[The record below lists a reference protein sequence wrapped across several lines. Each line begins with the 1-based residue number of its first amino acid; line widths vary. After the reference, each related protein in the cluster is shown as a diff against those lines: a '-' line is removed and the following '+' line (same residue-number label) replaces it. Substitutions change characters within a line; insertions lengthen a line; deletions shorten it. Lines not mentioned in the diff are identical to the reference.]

1 MGERKVLNKY
11 FPPDFDPSKIPKGR
25 RVRSEDK
32 QMKVRMMLPMT
43 VRCNVCGTFMYKG
56 TKFNTRMEDVR
67 GETYLGIKIFRFY
80 YRCTHCSAEFCMKT
94 DPKNADY
101 ELEAGATRNYE
112 PWRDKEKAVQEAVAQ
127 REEEERGN
135 AMKALENRTLDSR
148 REMDILNA
156 LDEMRSLKARHEQ
169 VDTEAALAALKRSAQ
184 QGEEEVDLDAEDEE
198 AVRQMLLQ
206 RAGFVRR
213 LSDSEEEDAP
223 QAGGAGGSAA
233 GGPAA
238 GGSAAGGPA
247 AGGSRPAG
255 AARVRGAAV
264 APAAASLWEEELSEA
279 SEDTGIDGDAFMQ
292 QQFAAAKAAAV
303 GAAAGNV
310 AAAPQDQQPSA
321 DGDNQDP
328 EGRRQQAGAAA
339 ASAGQQ
345 QQQPRPGGSAT
356 AQPKPA
362 EKPPPAL
369 PKFGVRPVAVV
380 VKRKAEGEAAG
391 AKPAKQQP
399 IVDAGDSDGGS
410 PAGGMGALLAGYGS
424 SGGESS

>member
-1 MGERKVLNKY
+1 MLWQLSAWQAAQPRRLPTSC
-11 FPPDFDPSKIPKGR
+11 PPAAP
-25 RVRSEDK
+25 
-32 QMKVRMMLPMT
+32 
-43 VRCNVCGTFMYKG
+43 RCLH
-56 TKFNTRMEDVR
+56 R
-67 GETYLGIKIFRFY
+67 
-80 YRCTHCSAEFCMKT
+80 
-94 DPKNADY
+94 
-101 ELEAGATRNYE
+101 
-112 PWRDKEKAVQEAVAQ
+112 
-127 REEEERGN
+127 
-135 AMKALENRTLDSR
+135 
-148 REMDILNA
+148 
-156 LDEMRSLKARHEQ
+156 
-169 VDTEAALAALKRSAQ
+169 
-184 QGEEEVDLDAEDEE
+184 
-198 AVRQMLLQ
+198 RQMLLQ

-233 GGPAA
+233 GRT
-238 GGSAAGGPA
+238 A

-303 GAAAGNV
+303 GAAAGNG

-328 EGRRQQAGAAA
+328 EGAWRQAGAAA

-345 QQQPRPGGSAT
+345 QQQPRPGGSAP

-399 IVDAGDSDGGS
+399 LVDAGDSDGGS

>member
-112 PWRDKEKAVQEAVAQ
+112 PWRDKEKQTQQAVAQ

-156 LDEMRSLKARHEQ
+156 LDEMKSLKARHEQ

-184 QGEEEVDLDAEDEE
+184 QEQPVDLDAQDEE

-213 LSDSEEEDAP
+213 LSDSEEEDGP
-223 QAGGAGGSAA
+223 QQGAAGGAGA
-233 GGPAA
+233 GGA
-238 GGSAAGGPA
+238 SGGPSA
-247 AGGSRPAG
+247 AGGSRAAG

-292 QQFAAAKAAAV
+292 QQFAAARAAAV
-303 GAAAGNV
+303 GAAGDDGATPPQGQQ
-310 AAAPQDQQPSA
+310 AA
-321 DGDNQDP
+321 GDNGGQDR
-328 EGRRQQAGAAA
+328 EQDSQQAGAAVGA
-339 ASAGQQ
+339 AGQH
-345 QQQPRPGGSAT
+345 QQPRPSGA
-356 AQPKPA
+356 APAKPKPA
-362 EKPPPAL
+362 EKPPPVL
-369 PKFGVRPVAVV
+369 PKFGARPVAVV

-399 IVDAGDSDGGS
+399 LVDAEDSDGGS
-410 PAGGMGALLAGYGS
+410 AGGGMGALLAGYGS
-424 SGGESS
+424 SGGDSP